1 MMKNNIAFLVFKKEL
16 KDTFR
21 DRKTIIMSVL
31 IPLLIFPIMFY
42 FMGKSMNNTS
52 KKIENNLKIAIVD
65 EGNSSLGKFL
75 KEQKDIKLTE
85 SSNIASDVK
94 EGKLLV
100 ALEIPKD
107 FDSTIGKE
115 MQEKVTITYDNSSQ
129 QSQMVKEKIN
139 AYINQYT
146 QGVVGERLAKR
157 DIDPTILTPVQVE
170 TKTAVKESEGSSK
183 LILSLILPLLLL
195 IYCVTGPMAAAVDQG
210 AGEKERGTLE
220 PLLTTQASRLSL
232 LWGKFFAITVLGFM
246 TTAASIGGLIIATR
260 QNSEAFGGKGA
271 LSIDITSIFLVGIVA
286 LLVTMVFGALELS
299 ISIYARSFKEAQT
312 YITPLMI
319 LAFIPAYGTYML
331 DAKNIENFY
340 FHIPLA
346 NAACLMKE
354 FISGIYNYTHIA
366 TTLVWIIVYIVASL
380 LFARYMFSK
389 EEVIFRT

>member
-1 MMKNNIAFLVFKKEL
+1 MKNNISFLVFKKEL

-21 DRKTIIMSVL
+21 DRKTIIVSIL

-42 FMGKSMNNTS
+42 FMGKSMNSTS
-52 KKIENNLKIAIVD
+52 KKIENNLKIAIID
-65 EGNSSLGKFL
+65 EGDSNLGKFL
-75 KEQKDIKLTE
+75 KEQKDIKVKE

-94 EGKLLV
+94 EGKLLM

-107 FDSTIGKE
+107 FDSSVGMEI
-115 MQEKVTITYDNSSQ
+115 QEKVIVTYDNSSQ
-129 QSQMVKEKIN
+129 QSQKAMDKVN
-139 AYINQYT
+139 DYINQYT
-146 QGVVGERLAKR
+146 QKVVAERLAER
-157 DIDPTILTPVQVE
+157 DIDPTILTPIQIE
-170 TKTAVKESEGSSK
+170 TKTSVKESEGTSK
-183 LILSLILPLLLL
+183 LILSLLLPMLLL

-220 PLLTTQASRLSL
+220 PLLTTRASRLSL
-232 LWGKFFAITVLGFM
+232 LWGKFFAITFLGFM

-260 QNSEAFGGKGA
+260 QSSEAFGGKGG
-271 LSIDITSIFLVGIVA
+271 LSIDMTSIFLVGIVA

-312 YITPLMI
+312 YITPLMV
-319 LAFIPAYGTYML
+319 LAFIPAYGTYMI
-331 DAKNIENFY
+331 DAKNIDLFY

-354 FISGIYNYTHIA
+354 FIAGIFNYTHIA
-366 TTLVWIIVYIVASL
+366 TTLIWMVVYIIAAL

-389 EEVIFRT
+389 EEVIFRA

>member
-1 MMKNNIAFLVFKKEL
+1 MKNNITFLVFKKEL

-21 DRKTIIMSVL
+21 DRKTIITSIL

-42 FMGKSMNNTS
+42 FMGKSMNSTV
-52 KKIENNLKIAIVD
+52 KKIENNLKIAIKD

-85 SSNIASDVK
+85 SSNIESDVK
-94 EGKLLV
+94 AGKLLM

-107 FDSTIGKE
+107 FEIAVGKE
-115 MQEKVTITYDNSSQ
+115 EQGKVTITYDNSSQ
-129 QSQMVKEKIN
+129 QSEMAMGKLNE
-139 AYINQYT
+139 YINQYT
-146 QGVVGERLAKR
+146 QRVVSERLTKKG
-157 DIDPTILTPVQVE
+157 INPSILTPVQVE
-170 TKTAVKESEGSSK
+170 TKTSVKESEGTSK
-183 LILSLILPLLLL
+183 LILSLMLPMLLL
-195 IYCVTGPMAAAVDQG
+195 IYCVTGPMAAAVDLG

-246 TTAASIGGLIIATR
+246 TTVASIGGLIIATQ
-260 QNSEAFGGKGA
+260 QNSGAFGSKGA
-271 LSIDITSIFLVGIVA
+271 LSISMTSIFLVGIVG

-312 YITPLMI
+312 YITPLMV

-354 FISGIYNYTHIA
+354 FIAGIFNYTHIA
-366 TTLVWIIVYIVASL
+366 TTLIWVIVYIVAAL